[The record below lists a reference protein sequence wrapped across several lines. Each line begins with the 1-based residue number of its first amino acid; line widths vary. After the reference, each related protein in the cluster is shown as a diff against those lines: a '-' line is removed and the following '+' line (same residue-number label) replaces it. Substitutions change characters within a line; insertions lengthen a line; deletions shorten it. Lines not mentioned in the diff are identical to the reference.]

1 MKIFRFL
8 VIFTAILLV
17 FGIAFLIY
25 SVHARLT
32 ASEYQFQVDAVLA
45 AASVANQGE
54 PLTDPDKAVISEYN
68 GKQTVIVPG
77 NYTALSY
84 YLRKD
89 AYTRPFLNVDK
100 QNALKITVC
109 DDAVFYAVPADESGD
124 KVLIRLETN
133 GNVFQMHTD
142 GGNQWA
148 SLLECCTGG
157 TYHDDNIPLE

>member
-1 MKIFRFL
+1 MKVFKIL
-8 VIFTAILLV
+8 VILTVLLLVAGIALLV
-17 FGIAFLIY
+17 F

-54 PLTDPDKAVISEYN
+54 PLTDPDKAVISEYD

-89 AYTRPFLNVDK
+89 AYTHPFLNVDT

-109 DDAVFYAVPADESGD
+109 GDAVFYAVPVDDSGD
-124 KVLIRLETN
+124 KVVIRLETN

-142 GGNQWA
+142 GGNQWDN
-148 SLLECCTGG
+148 LLAVCTKG
-157 TYHDDNIPLE
+157 TYHDDNIPLN

>member
-1 MKIFRFL
+1 MKVFKIL
-8 VIFTAILLV
+8 VILTVLLLVAGIALLV
-17 FGIAFLIY
+17 FSI
-25 SVHARLT
+25 HTRLT
-32 ASEYQFQVDAVLA
+32 TSEYQFQVDAVLA

-109 DDAVFYAVPADESGD
+109 DESVFYLVPEQDSGD
-124 KVLIRLETN
+124 VVLIRLEA
-133 GNVFQMHTD
+133 GNRVFQMRTD
-142 GGNQWA
+142 GGNQWS
-148 SLLECCTGG
+148 SLLAVCTRG
-157 TYHDDNIPLE
+157 TYHDENIPLN